1 MNGETPYNTFP
12 ELRSSKRIVAEVLK
26 GKEFDSVLEVGAQW
40 GENLMAIKEKFSDKR
55 LVGVDVDKQ
64 VTLEAKEI
72 TGLDLRVGN
81 LFDLQFEDREFD
93 VVFSEALFVM
103 LPPHQIES
111 GLDEL
116 IRVANKYVLLVELG
130 ISELTGYAP
139 GGRTGANWVEL
150 FKARGLNADIKRI
163 TKEQWDAEPWRGY
176 GVIVEV
182 CKD

>member
-12 ELRSSKRIVAEVLK
+12 ELRSSKRIVAEALK

-40 GENLMAIKEKFSDKR
+40 GENLAAIKEKFPDKR
-55 LVGVDVDKQ
+55 LVGVDVDKS
-64 VTLEAKEI
+64 VTLEAKEV
-72 TGLDLRVGN
+72 TSLDLRVGN
-81 LFDLQFEDREFD
+81 LFDLQFADKEFD
-93 VVFSEALFVM
+93 VVFAEALFVM

-116 IRVANKYVLLVELG
+116 IRVAKRYVILVELG

-176 GVIVEV
+176 GVIVEI